1 MNRTRILILTLGI
14 FLMIVSP
21 AWKQQQEKRDIQ
33 AVLVK
38 VVRDVTKKTPTT
50 TGWQK
55 ALTADRLSDGYQVRT
70 DDGSAAIVR
79 FVDQS
84 TIIVRAKSI
93 VTITGKVRG
102 KQILDR
108 DVYTDR
114 GNVQFTV
121 KKQESEQFKFS
132 SPVSVASIRGT
143 TGAYGSADST
153 SDLTINEGLATFTN
167 LFSNESKDVGSG
179 QTGHIYGH
187 NFDIHNSTPNEHN
200 QGSSTSDLSTGQG
213 TGGQTTGQQGQGN
226 TKQLIIYG
234 EDANGQQKKIIINIQ
249 Q

>member
-1 MNRTRILILTLGI
+1 MKQTRTFILALGILLLIL
-14 FLMIVSP
+14 SP
-21 AWKQQQEKRDIQ
+21 AWRQQQEKRDIQ
-33 AVLVK
+33 AVVVK
-38 VVRDVTKKTPTT
+38 VVNGVTKKTGTT

-55 ALTADRLSDGYQVRT
+55 AIAADRLASGYQVKT

-84 TIIVRAKSI
+84 TIIVRAKS
-93 VTITGKVRG
+93 VVMITGKVRG
-102 KQILDR
+102 KEILDR

-121 KKQESEQFKFS
+121 KKQESEEFKFS

-143 TGAYGSADST
+143 TGAYQSGDST
-153 SDLTINEGLATFTN
+153 SDLIINEGLATFTN
-167 LFSNESKDVGSG
+167 LFSNQSKDVGTG
-179 QTGHIYGH
+179 QTGHIYGQ
-187 NFDIHNSTPNEHN
+187 NFDVHNSTPNEHN
-200 QGSSTSDLSTGQG
+200 NGSSTSDLSTGQG
-213 TGGQTTGQQGQGN
+213 TGGQTTGQQGQGT

-234 EDANGQQKKIIINIQ
+234 QDANGQLKKIVIDIQ